1 MPYRRNNYDFVI
13 DSSFTPF
20 TMQEMLVPFMAYKD
34 AFEKS
39 EEAYTDLT
47 TKADKFKYLAKN
59 LDPNSEAAKIYNGY
73 ANDLKAQAEDL
84 ANNGLSMGNRSA
96 LTNLKRRYQG
106 EIGRLVDADTELKKE
121 RELRRQMSA
130 KDPSML
136 WAADNLTID
145 NYLDGNTPN
154 LYGISGT
161 ELYTKAAAASQ
172 AASKRQFSVNGESK
186 TLGGYYYDYVQ
197 KMGYNPDTIAKFR
210 SDMSAIP
217 ELRQAAKDILK
228 ANGVTDNLTGRALEQ
243 AEQQVINGMIDGAV
257 YSEQHNLQRD
267 LGTPTWAEKDASDR
281 GWASERRADKQM
293 ELSALASGYKR
304 ENGRWVLDEEGIKKR
319 AELMGIDSYNPDD
332 WELGPDGKP
341 RRKKGTSAAKTPEEA
356 AEDAVRKKELEKK
369 MTRIQNLKGAHTI
382 GEAAKQNFVPIFATI
397 RPSHGRPKY
406 KDSKELQD
414 ALIEI
419 AAMNPKDAK
428 GLNVNGWRSGR
439 KGDDVEDLAFNF
451 TDAPLT
457 SGWFNAPWSMGDF
470 DYSDDTRGRILS
482 DAEYNALPADVKT
495 SITMEMKRQGYDL
508 EDPNMYAAIMEVRK
522 GNHKGYVTLV
532 ENENLIP

>member
-39 EEAYTDLT
+39 EEAYTDLST
-47 TKADKFKYLAKN
+47 RADKFKYLASN

-106 EIGRLVDADTELKKE
+106 EIGRLVDADIELKKE
-121 RELRRQMSA
+121 KELRRQMSA

-217 ELRQAAKDILK
+217 ELQQAADDILK

-243 AEQQVINGMIDGAV
+243 AKQQVINGMIDGAV
-257 YSEQHNLQRD
+257 YSEQHNPQRN
-267 LGTPTWAEKDASDR
+267 LGVMTAAEADASAR

-304 ENGRWVLDEEGIKKR
+304 EGNKWVEDPSAAPVYTVTNSGNPVYLDKKGKPY
-319 AELMGIDSYNPDD
+319 A
-332 WELGPDGKP
+332 LGPDGKTRYYDNDKDGNYTDKNP
-341 RRKKGTSAAKTPEEA
+341 FVKPKGNKQTAEQKMENALNSQKQKALLELNKSTLANNNGFDVTFGGTNGAPADRHHYNYIGAISSHNGKWYTGGIGEDNPGHKGWGWTSSSNVEDWRGNFSAEGSDASGLKPGGTAEMRVLSPSELEALIMSDPAILDKIEERKKKANITGDP
-356 AEDAVRKKELEKK
+356 D
-369 MTRIQNLKGAHTI
+369 IQ
-382 GEAAKQNFVPIFATI
+382 
-397 RPSHGRPKY
+397 
-406 KDSKELQD
+406 
-414 ALIEI
+414 LIE
-419 AAMNPKDAK
+419 
-428 GLNVNGWRSGR
+428 V
-439 KGDDVEDLAFNF
+439 
-451 TDAPLT
+451 
-457 SGWFNAPWSMGDF
+457 
-470 DYSDDTRGRILS
+470 
-482 DAEYNALPADVKT
+482 
-495 SITMEMKRQGYDL
+495 
-508 EDPNMYAAIMEVRK
+508 PNEQDSSK
-522 GNHKGYVTLV
+522 KGY
-532 ENENLIP
+532 LIAVH

>member
-39 EEAYTDLT
+39 EEAYTDLST
-47 TKADKFKYLAKN
+47 RADKFKYLAKN

-121 RELRRQMSA
+121 KELRRQMSA

-217 ELRQAAKDILK
+217 ELQQAADDILK
-228 ANGVTDNLTGRALEQ
+228 ANGVTDNLTGKALEQ
-243 AEQQVINGMIDGAV
+243 AKQQVINGMIDGAV
-257 YSEQHNLQRD
+257 YSEQHNPQRN
-267 LGTPTWAEKDASDR
+267 LGVMTAAEADASAR

-304 ENGRWVLDEEGIKKR
+304 EGNKWVEDPSAAPVYTVTNNGNPVYLDKKGKPYALGADGKTR
-319 AELMGIDSYNPDD
+319 YYDNDKDGYYTDKNPFVKPSKNNKSGETPEQKTLRKAKESALSNLSKN
-332 WELGPDGKP
+332 ELGNNNGFDITYMGNKQHYKYVKLFHNNGDGTYQA
-341 RRKKGTSAAKTPEEA
+341 GS
-356 AEDAVRKKELEKK
+356 
-369 MTRIQNLKGAHTI
+369 I
-382 GEAAKQNFVPIFATI
+382 
-397 RPSHGRPKY
+397 
-406 KDSKELQD
+406 
-414 ALIEI
+414 
-419 AAMNPKDAK
+419 
-428 GLNVNGWRSGR
+428 
-439 KGDDVEDLAFNF
+439 GDDVKGRGWGF
-451 TDAPLT
+451 TSSSNVMDR
-457 SGWFNAPWSMGDF
+457 SGDF
-470 DYSDDTRGRILS
+470 GLDRINQVTKGKVHVLS
-482 DAEYNALPADVKT
+482 NEEALNLQANDPELYKTIMDEFIKAGGKVGDEYQIIEIPNEKSSRKGYALALP
-495 SITMEMKRQGYDL
+495 G
-508 EDPNMYAAIMEVRK
+508 
-522 GNHKGYVTLV
+522 
-532 ENENLIP
+532 

>member
-47 TKADKFKYLAKN
+47 TKADKFKYLASN

-106 EIGRLVDADTELKKE
+106 EIGRLVDADIELKKE
-121 RELRRQMSA
+121 KELRRQMSA

-217 ELRQAAKDILK
+217 ELQQAADDILK

-243 AEQQVINGMIDGAV
+243 AKQQVINGMIDGAV
-257 YSEQHNLQRD
+257 YSESHNPQRN
-267 LGTPTWAEKDASDR
+267 LGVMTAAEADASAR

-304 ENGRWVLDEEGIKKR
+304 EGNKWVEDPSAAPVYTVTNSGNPVYLDKKGKPY
-319 AELMGIDSYNPDD
+319 A
-332 WELGPDGKP
+332 LGPDGKTRYYDNDKDGNYTDKNP
-341 RRKKGTSAAKTPEEA
+341 FVKPNKGNKQTADPLNSQKQKALLELKKSTLANNNGFDVTFGGTNGAPADRHHYNYIGAISSHNGKWHTGGIGEDNPGHKGWGWTSSSNVEDWRGNFSAEGSDASGLRPGGTAEMRVLSPSELEALIMSDPAILDKIEERKKKANITGDP
-356 AEDAVRKKELEKK
+356 D
-369 MTRIQNLKGAHTI
+369 IQ
-382 GEAAKQNFVPIFATI
+382 
-397 RPSHGRPKY
+397 
-406 KDSKELQD
+406 
-414 ALIEI
+414 LIE
-419 AAMNPKDAK
+419 
-428 GLNVNGWRSGR
+428 V
-439 KGDDVEDLAFNF
+439 
-451 TDAPLT
+451 
-457 SGWFNAPWSMGDF
+457 
-470 DYSDDTRGRILS
+470 
-482 DAEYNALPADVKT
+482 
-495 SITMEMKRQGYDL
+495 
-508 EDPNMYAAIMEVRK
+508 PNEQESSK
-522 GNHKGYVTLV
+522 KGY
-532 ENENLIP
+532 LIAVH